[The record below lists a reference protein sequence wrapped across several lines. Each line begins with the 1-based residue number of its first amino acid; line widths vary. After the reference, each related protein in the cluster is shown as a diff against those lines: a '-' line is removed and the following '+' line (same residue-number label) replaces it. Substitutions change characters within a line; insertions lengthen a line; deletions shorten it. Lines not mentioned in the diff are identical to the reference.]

1 MSVIAAP
8 ARPAA
13 PLGTSDRHR
22 MTRLLVRFLRPY
34 RLALALVIVLLLVQA
49 IANLY
54 LPDLNAD
61 IINNGVVK
69 GDSGYILSTGGFMLG
84 VTLLLAV
91 ASVVAVY
98 WGSKTAMAFGRD
110 VRSAIFGKVQD
121 FSQTEVN
128 LFGTPSLITRN
139 TNDVQQVQQVV
150 AMALNMM
157 ISAPIMAVGGI
168 IMALRQDVPL
178 SGLIVVIVPL
188 MGLVIGLLMA
198 RVVPLFMAMQNK
210 IDRINQV
217 VRETLSGVRV
227 IRAFVRTDHE
237 EKRFDDANRDL
248 TRTALSVN
256 RIFAVMIPTLMGIFN
271 LSAVAIMWFGSIR
284 VDSGDMQIGNLTAFL
299 MYIMQILMSVMMAT
313 IMFVMVPRAAVSAGR
328 IQEVLEAEPSVQ
340 DPAVPAT
347 PSASHG
353 FVEFRDVEY
362 RYPGAEDPVLRGI
375 SFAAGPGE
383 TTAIVG
389 STGSG
394 KSTLINLVPR
404 FYDVTSGSVT
414 VDGVD
419 VREMRQED
427 LWSKVGV
434 VPQKAFLFNGTVASN
449 VRYGDPDATDDEVL
463 HALEVAQA
471 QEFVSEM
478 PEGLAA
484 PITQGGSNV
493 SGGQRQRLAIARAL
507 AKRPEVYIFDDSF
520 SALDFKT
527 DSLLRAALRKELGT
541 ATVIIVAQRVGTIM
555 QADRI
560 VVMDDG
566 MVVGIGTHAEL
577 METCPT
583 YKEIVFSQL
592 SAAEVA

>member
-1 MSVIAAP
+1 M
-8 ARPAA
+8 
-13 PLGTSDRHR
+13 
-22 MTRLLVRFLRPY
+22 
-34 RLALALVIVLLLVQA
+34 LA
-49 IANLY
+49 
-54 LPDLNAD
+54 
-61 IINNGVVK
+61 
-69 GDSGYILSTGGFMLG
+69 
-84 VTLLLAV
+84 VTFLLAV
-91 ASVVAVY
+91 TSIISVY
-98 WGSKTAMAFGRD
+98 WGSRTAMAFGRD
-110 VRSAIFGKVQD
+110 VRSAIFGNVQD

-128 LFGTPSLITRN
+128 QFGTPSLITRN

-168 IMALRQDVPL
+168 IMALRQDIPL

-188 MGLVIGLLMA
+188 MGVVIGLLMV
-198 RVVPLFMAMQNK
+198 RVVPLFMAMQKK

-217 VRETLSGVRV
+217 VRETLSGIRV

-237 EKRFDDANRDL
+237 AKRFDDANRDL

-284 VDSGDMQIGNLTAFL
+284 VDSGSMQIGNLTAFL

-328 IQEVLEAEPSVQ
+328 IQEVLEAQPSVE

-347 PSASHG
+347 PSTTHG
-353 FVEFRDVEY
+353 FVEFRDVEF

-394 KSTLINLVPR
+394 KSTLINLIPR
-404 FYDVTSGSVT
+404 FYDVTSGSVL

-427 LWSKVGV
+427 LWRKVGV

-449 VRYGDPDATDDEVL
+449 VRYGDPDASDDEVL
-463 HALEVAQA
+463 HTLEVAQA
-471 QEFVSEM
+471 REFVLEM

-527 DSLLRAALRKELGT
+527 DSMLRAALRKELGT

-566 MVVGIGTHAEL
+566 TVVGIGTHAEL

-583 YKEIVFSQL
+583 YQEIVFSQL

>member
-8 ARPAA
+8 IRVAA
-13 PLGTSDRHR
+13 PAGTGDRHR
-22 MTRLLVRFLRPY
+22 MTRLLTRFLRPY
-34 RLALALVIVLLLVQA
+34 RRALVFVIVLLLVQA

-61 IINNGVVK
+61 IINNGVLK
-69 GDSGYILSTGGFMLG
+69 GDTGYILSTGSFMLA
-84 VTLLLAV
+84 VTFLLAITSIV
-91 ASVVAVY
+91 SVY

-128 LFGTPSLITRN
+128 QFGTPSLITRN

-157 ISAPIMAVGGI
+157 ISAPMMAIGGI

-178 SGLIVVIVPL
+178 SGLIVIIVPL
-188 MGLVIGLLMA
+188 MGLVIGLLMV
-198 RVVPLFMAMQNK
+198 RVVPLFIAMQVK

-217 VRETLSGVRV
+217 VRETLSGIRV
-227 IRAFVRTDHE
+227 IRAFVRTEHE
-237 EKRFDDANRDL
+237 QQRFDAANRDL

-271 LSAVAIMWFGSIR
+271 VSAVAIMWFGAIR
-284 VDSGDMQIGNLTAFL
+284 VDSGAMPIGNLTAFL

-328 IQEVLEAEPSVQ
+328 IQEVLETAPSVA
-340 DPAVPAT
+340 DPADPAA
-347 PSASHG
+347 PSAAHG
-353 FVEFRDVEY
+353 FVEFRDVEF

-375 SFAAGPGE
+375 SFSAGPGE

-394 KSTLINLVPR
+394 KSTLINLIPR
-404 FYDVTSGSVT
+404 FYDVTSGSVL

-419 VREMRQED
+419 VRDMRQED
-427 LWSKVGV
+427 LWQKVGV
-434 VPQKAFLFNGTVASN
+434 VPQQAFLFNGTVASN
-449 VRYGDPDATDDEVL
+449 VRYGDPDATDDEVG
-463 HALEVAQA
+463 HALDVAQA
-471 QEFVSEM
+471 REFVTEM

-527 DSLLRAALRKELGT
+527 DSMLRAALRQELDS

-555 QADRI
+555 TADRI

-583 YKEIVFSQL
+583 YREIVFSQL

>member
-1 MSVIAAP
+1 MTATAAPAATGPAGAAP
-8 ARPAA
+8 ARLAA
-13 PLGTSDRHR
+13 PVRATDLHR
-22 MTRLLVRFLRPY
+22 MTRLLTRFLRPY
-34 RLALALVIVLLLVQA
+34 RRALAFVMVLLLVQA

-61 IINNGVVK
+61 IINNGVIK
-69 GDSGYILSTGGFMLG
+69 GDTGYIMSTGGFMLG
-84 VTLLLAV
+84 VTLLLAI
-91 ASVVAVY
+91 ASIVSVY

-188 MGLVIGLLMA
+188 MGLVIGLLMV
-198 RVVPLFMAMQNK
+198 RVVPLFMAMQKK

-237 EKRFDDANRDL
+237 AKRFDDANVDL

-328 IQEVLEAEPSVQ
+328 IQEVLEAEPSVE

-347 PSASHG
+347 PSATHG
-353 FVEFRDVEY
+353 FVEFRDVEF
-362 RYPGAEDPVLRGI
+362 RYPGAEDPVLRG
-375 SFAAGPGE
+375 SRSPPAPARPRRSWGAPGAA
-383 TTAIVG
+383 
-389 STGSG
+389 S
-394 KSTLINLVPR
+394 
-404 FYDVTSGSVT
+404 
-414 VDGVD
+414 
-419 VREMRQED
+419 
-427 LWSKVGV
+427 
-434 VPQKAFLFNGTVASN
+434 
-449 VRYGDPDATDDEVL
+449 
-463 HALEVAQA
+463 
-471 QEFVSEM
+471 
-478 PEGLAA
+478 
-484 PITQGGSNV
+484 
-493 SGGQRQRLAIARAL
+493 
-507 AKRPEVYIFDDSF
+507 RP
-520 SALDFKT
+520 
-527 DSLLRAALRKELGT
+527 
-541 ATVIIVAQRVGTIM
+541 
-555 QADRI
+555 
-560 VVMDDG
+560 
-566 MVVGIGTHAEL
+566 
-577 METCPT
+577 
-583 YKEIVFSQL
+583 
-592 SAAEVA
+592 